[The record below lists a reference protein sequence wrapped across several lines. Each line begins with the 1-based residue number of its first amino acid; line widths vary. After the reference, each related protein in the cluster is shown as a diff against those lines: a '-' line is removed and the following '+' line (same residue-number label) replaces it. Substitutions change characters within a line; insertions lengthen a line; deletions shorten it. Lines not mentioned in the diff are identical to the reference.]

1 MDSANLWF
9 TSEVDDAVIDVR
21 VGGRWGQRTA
31 VDLTHG
37 LRKCL
42 AECPRAI
49 VVDLQHLV
57 DPAGSAAPVL
67 LAAQHAA
74 TRTDPPVQVMLC
86 AATDGLARVLDATG
100 LTRSIPTYPTVAAAR
115 AAVDAGEFVRPAHRR
130 AELMAVDASISRAR
144 NLTGQLCADW
154 NLAHVCD
161 SARLIASEF
170 ATNAVRHAGTPFTFV
185 VSRRGRLLHLAARDH
200 DPRLPPVPEGSAP
213 VFDPL
218 AEYGRG
224 LLLVAAHATAWGA
237 MRCRVGKVMWA
248 TLSSTTADLP

>member
-1 MDSANLWF
+1 MDSANVGY

-21 VGGRWGQRTA
+21 VSGRWGNRTA
-31 VDLTHG
+31 VDLAHG

-49 VVDLQHLV
+49 VVDLQDLV

-74 TRTDPPVQVMLC
+74 ARTDPPVHLMLC
-86 AATDGLARVLDATG
+86 AATDGLARVLKARG
-100 LTRSIPTYPTVAAAR
+100 LTRSLPTYPTSAAAHAAVAA
-115 AAVDAGEFVRPAHRR
+115 GCVRPAHRR
-130 AELMAVDASISRAR
+130 AELLAVDASIAEAR
-144 NLTGQLCADW
+144 NLAGQLCADW
-154 NLAHVCD
+154 NLLHLCD

-185 VSRRGRLLHLAARDH
+185 VSRRGRLLHLAARDQ
-200 DPRLPPVPEGSAP
+200 DPRLPPVHEGSTP

-218 AEYGRG
+218 AEHGRG
-224 LLLVAAHATAWGA
+224 LLLVAVHATAWGA
-237 MRCRVGKVMWA
+237 MRCRAGKVVWA
-248 TLSSTTADLP
+248 TLSSTAAGPA